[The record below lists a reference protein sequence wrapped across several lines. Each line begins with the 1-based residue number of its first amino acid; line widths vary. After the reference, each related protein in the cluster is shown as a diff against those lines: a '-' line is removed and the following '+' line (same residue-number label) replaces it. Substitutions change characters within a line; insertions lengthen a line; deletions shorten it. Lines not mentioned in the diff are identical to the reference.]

1 MKKESKGGG
10 KGGGRRKGKRRR
22 DLRARISFP
31 SPQARGV
38 QVKNVL
44 AWSKEEEIQTGISSS
59 CTKGGR
65 GDCEF
70 HPAFHRKKEKI
81 QVRVCASLIPK
92 DIGKFRCGFLKF
104 SLEFLFFQLRRD
116 GEFQVSLAFLLRK
129 EKGGCASKF
138 SVPSLAPSL
147 SLSPSPFF
155 LPSFSLLSSLSF
167 SLPSSSFSF
176 SPPFPPR
183 TSLFF
188 LFLLFFNFESGR
200 PREICLVSRLPQA
213 TLGRFRK

>member
-1 MKKESKGGG
+1 M
-10 KGGGRRKGKRRR
+10 
-22 DLRARISFP
+22 
-31 SPQARGV
+31 
-38 QVKNVL
+38 KNVL
-44 AWSKEEEIQTGISSS
+44 AWSKEEEIQTGIWSS

-81 QVRVCASLIPK
+81 QVRVCASLIQK

-147 SLSPSPFF
+147 SLSLL
-155 LPSFSLLSSLSF
+155 LPSFYLPSPSFPLSPSPSLPPPFSSPPLSSSDFSFF
-167 SLPSSSFSF
+167 SLFVIFQFRVGSPSGDLPRVKAASSN
-176 SPPFPPR
+176 
-183 TSLFF
+183 T
-188 LFLLFFNFESGR
+188 
-200 PREICLVSRLPQA
+200 REISQVNERK
-213 TLGRFRK
+213 GR